1 MAHCPLRAVK
11 QDHWERKDCIMAEEK
26 KFFTESGIEIKGLYT
41 PEDVS
46 GIAYDKE
53 IGYPGRFPYT
63 RGVYESMYRGKL
75 WTMRLYSGL
84 ATAEESNARY
94 RYLLSQGST
103 GLSVALDLPT
113 QLGYDSDNPLVEDE
127 VGRIGVAIDTLAD
140 MEALFDGIDLGK
152 VSTSFTINSTA
163 IIILAM
169 YVAAALKKGTP
180 IDQIAGTTQ
189 NDMVKEFLA
198 RNTYIFPIE
207 DHIRISVDII
217 EYCAKHIP
225 KWNPINI
232 AGYHM
237 REFGADSVQELA
249 TILSTAELIAD
260 ETLKRGID
268 IDRFAPRLSF
278 ELWTG
283 NDFFE
288 EIAKYRAAR
297 RMWSGIIKDKYGAQ
311 NPKSML
317 FRVFAGGNG
326 ITLTAKEP
334 LNNIIRVTL
343 QCLTSALGGAQAIH
357 TPAYD
362 EAIATPTQESALM
375 ALRTQQIIA
384 YESGIAKTADPL
396 GGSYY
401 VESLTDELVKRST
414 QKMEEL
420 RSSGGLLKAIKE
432 GTLQREIQERAY
444 RTELAIQHRERPVVG
459 VNLHEND
466 GADSIE
472 PPIYQADSTVRDK
485 QVARLRKIKAER
497 NNSAVAAALD
507 RVKRDCQAKVNIF
520 PAVLEAV
527 NAYATV
533 GEITDAMRAV
543 IGEFVQ
549 PPIF

>member
-1 MAHCPLRAVK
+1 
-11 QDHWERKDCIMAEEK
+11 
-26 KFFTESGIEIKGLYT
+26 
-41 PEDVS
+41 
-46 GIAYDKE
+46 
-53 IGYPGRFPYT
+53 
-63 RGVYESMYRGKL
+63 
-75 WTMRLYSGL
+75 
-84 ATAEESNARY
+84 
-94 RYLLSQGST
+94 
-103 GLSVALDLPT
+103 
-113 QLGYDSDNPLVEDE
+113 
-127 VGRIGVAIDTLAD
+127 

-169 YVAAALKKGTP
+169 YVAAAVKKGTP
-180 IDQIAGTTQ
+180 MEKIAGTTQ
-189 NDMVKEFLA
+189 NDMIKEFVA

-217 EYCAKHIP
+217 EYCAKNLP

-249 TILSTAELIAD
+249 TIMSTAEAIAD
-260 ETLKRGID
+260 KTLERGID
-268 IDRFAPRLSF
+268 IDSFAPRLSF

-283 NDFFE
+283 TDFFE

-297 RMWSGIIKDKYGAQ
+297 RMWSSIIKEKYGAK

-343 QCLTSALGGAQAIH
+343 QCLISALGGAQAIH

-362 EAIATPTQESALM
+362 EAIATPTKESALM

-384 YESGIAKTADPL
+384 YESGITKTVDPL

-401 VESLTDELVKRST
+401 LEKLTDELVQQASA
-414 QKMEEL
+414 KMDDIKAN
-420 RSSGGLLKAIKE
+420 GGLIKAVKD
-432 GTLQREIQERAY
+432 GVLQREIQHRAY
-444 RTELAIQHRERPVVG
+444 KTELAIQNGERPIIG
-459 VNLHEND
+459 VNTYED
-466 GADSIE
+466 DDSESIE
-472 PPIYQADSTVRDK
+472 PPIYQADDSVRKK
-485 QVARLRKIKAER
+485 QVAHL
-497 NNSAVAAALD
+497 SAVKARRDNDKVKATLD
-507 RVKRDCQAKVNIF
+507 RVTRDCAAKVNVF
-520 PAVLEAV
+520 PAVLDAV

-533 GEITDAMRAV
+533 GEITDAMRKV
-543 IGEFVQ
+543 IGEYVQ

>member
-1 MAHCPLRAVK
+1 MT
-11 QDHWERKDCIMAEEK
+11 DEK
-26 KFFTESGIEIKGLYT
+26 KFTTESGIEIKQLYT
-41 PEDVS
+41 PEDVAS
-46 GIAYDKE
+46 IEYDE
-53 IGYPGRFPYT
+53 ALGSAGDFPFT
-63 RGVYESMYRGKL
+63 RGVYESMYRGKV

-180 IDQIAGTTQ
+180 IDRIAGTTQ
-189 NDMVKEFLA
+189 NDMVKEFVA

-207 DHIRISVDII
+207 DHIRFTVDII
-217 EYCAKHIP
+217 EYCARNIP
-225 KWNPINI
+225 KWNPVNI

-237 REFGADSVQELA
+237 RELGADSVQELA
-249 TILSTAELIAD
+249 TILSTAEVIAD
-260 ETLKRGID
+260 ETLKRGIE
-268 IDRFAPRLSF
+268 IDQFAPRLSF

-283 NDFFE
+283 SDFFE

-297 RMWSGIIKDKYGAQ
+297 RMWSNIIRDKYGAK

-334 LNNIIRVTL
+334 LNNIIRVTM
-343 QCLTSALGGAQAIH
+343 QCLASALGGAQAIH

-362 EAIATPTQESALM
+362 EAIATPTEESALL

-384 YESGIAKTADPL
+384 YESGITKTADPL

-401 VESLTDELVKRST
+401 LESLTDELVRQASK
-414 QKMEEL
+414 KMEEL
-420 RSSGGLLKAIKE
+420 KDSGGLIKSVKD
-432 GTLQREIQERAY
+432 GTLQREIQKRAY
-444 RTELAIQHRERPVVG
+444 ETELAIQNGTRPIVG
-459 VNLHEND
+459 VNTNEND
-466 GADSIE
+466 DGDSIE
-472 PPIYQADSTVRDK
+472 PPIYQADHTVREKQLERLNAVKTQRDNEK
-485 QVARLRKIKAER
+485 VANALAQVAR
-497 NNSAVAAALD
+497 
-507 RVKRDCQAKVNIF
+507 DCAAKVNIF

-527 NAYATV
+527 NTYATV
-533 GEITDAMRAV
+533 GEITDAMRSV
-543 IGEFVQ
+543 IGEYVQ

>member
-1 MAHCPLRAVK
+1 MAEVK
-11 QDHWERKDCIMAEEK
+11 Q
-26 KFFTESGIEIKGLYT
+26 FFTESGMAVKPLYT
-41 PEDVS
+41 PEDVAGISYDEALGHS
-46 GIAYDKE
+46 GQ
-53 IGYPGRFPYT
+53 FPYT
-63 RGVYESMYRGKL
+63 RGVYESMYRGRT

-94 RYLLSQGST
+94 KYLLSQGST

-169 YVAAALKKGTP
+169 YVAAAMKKGTP

-207 DHIRISVDII
+207 DHIRISVDMI
-217 EYCAKHIP
+217 EYCARHIP

-237 REFGADSVQELA
+237 RESGADAVQELA
-249 TILSTAELIAD
+249 VVLATAEMIAD

-268 IDRFAPRLSF
+268 IDSFAPRLSF

-283 NDFFE
+283 TDFFE

-297 RMWSGIIKDKYGAQ
+297 RMWSGIVRDQYGAK
-311 NPKSML
+311 NPKSLL

-326 ITLTAKEP
+326 ITLTAREP

-362 EAIATPTQESALM
+362 EAIATPTKSSALM
-375 ALRTQQIIA
+375 ALRTQQVIA
-384 YESGIAKTADPL
+384 YESGITKTVDPL

-401 VESLTDELVKRST
+401 VEHLTDELVR
-414 QKMEEL
+414 QAAEKMEEL
-420 RSSGGLLKAIKE
+420 KRQGGLMRAVKE
-432 GTLQREIQERAY
+432 GSLQREIQQRAY
-444 RTELAIQHRERPVVG
+444 AAELAIQRGERTIVG
-459 VNLHEND
+459 VNRYQDEE
-466 GADSIE
+466 ADSIE
-472 PPIYQADSTVRDK
+472 PPIYQADSGVRDK
-485 QVARLRKIKAER
+485 QVSRLRRVKEQR
-497 NNSAVAAALD
+497 SDTAVAKALE
-507 RVKRDCQAKVNIF
+507 RVRKDCAAKVNIF

-543 IGEFVQ
+543 LGETIQ

>member
-1 MAHCPLRAVK
+1 MGE
-11 QDHWERKDCIMAEEK
+11 QK
-26 KFFTESGIEIKGLYT
+26 KLYTESGIEVKPIYT
-41 PEDVS
+41 PEDVRDIDYARCV
-46 GIAYDKE
+46 GL
-53 IGYPGRFPYT
+53 PGKAPYT
-63 RGVYESMYRGKL
+63 RGVYESMYRGKV

-113 QLGYDSDNPLVEDE
+113 QLGYDSDNPMVEDE

-189 NDMVKEFLA
+189 NDMVKEFLS

-237 REFGADSVQELA
+237 RESGADSIQELA

-268 IDRFAPRLSF
+268 IDKFAPRLSF

-297 RMWSGIIKDKYGAQ
+297 RMWSEIIKERYHAS
-311 NPKSML
+311 NPKSYL

-326 ITLTAKEP
+326 ITLPAKEP
-334 LNNIIRVTL
+334 MNNIVRVAM
-343 QCLTSALGGAQAIH
+343 QCLASALGGAQAIH

-362 EAIATPTQESALM
+362 EAIATPTAESALM
-375 ALRTQQIIA
+375 ALRTQQILA
-384 YESGIAKTADPL
+384 YETGITKTVDPL

-401 VESLTDELVKRST
+401 VESLTDELVK
-414 QKMEEL
+414 QAKAKMDNL
-420 RSSGGLLKAIKE
+420 KAQGGLMHAVKS
-432 GTLQREIQERAY
+432 GVLQREIQEKAY
-444 RTELAIQHRERPVVG
+444 QTELAIQNGTKPIVG
-459 VNLHEND
+459 VNVYQND
-466 GADSIE
+466 DAASVE
-472 PPIYQADSTVRDK
+472 PPIYQADHSIREK
-485 QVARLRKIKAER
+485 QVSRLKAVKASR
-497 NNSAVAAALD
+497 DQKAVEQAL
-507 RVKRDCQAKVNIF
+507 AKVTEDCDKKVNVF
-520 PAVLEAV
+520 PAVLDAV
-527 NAYATV
+527 YAYATV
-533 GEITDAMRAV
+533 GEITDAMRKS
-543 IGEFVQ
+543 IGEFKAPSV
-549 PPIF
+549 I

>member
-1 MAHCPLRAVK
+1 MS
-11 QDHWERKDCIMAEEK
+11 EEK
-26 KFFTESGIEIKGLYT
+26 KFVTESGIPIKPLYT
-41 PEDVS
+41 PEDVAGIDYDSAIGQS
-46 GIAYDKE
+46 GCY
-53 IGYPGRFPYT
+53 PYT
-63 RGVYESMYRGKL
+63 RGVYESMYRGEI

-94 RYLLSQGST
+94 KYLLSQGST

-180 IDQIAGTTQ
+180 IEAIAGTTQ

-217 EYCAKHIP
+217 EYCARHIP

-249 TILSTAELIAD
+249 TVLSTAELIAD
-260 ETLKRGID
+260 ETLKRGIH
-268 IDRFAPRLSF
+268 IDQFAPRLSF

-283 NDFFE
+283 SDFFE

-297 RMWSGIIKDKYGAQ
+297 RMWSEIVQQKYQPQ

-326 ITLTAKEP
+326 ITLTAKESM
-334 LNNIIRVTL
+334 NNVIRVTL

-375 ALRTQQIIA
+375 ALRTQQVIA
-384 YESGIAKTADPL
+384 YESGITKTVDPL

-401 VESLTDELVKRST
+401 VENLTNELVERAKD
-414 QKMEEL
+414 KMEKL
-420 RSSGGLLKAIKE
+420 RQNGGLLKAVKE
-432 GTLQREIQERAY
+432 GTLQREIQQRAY
-444 RTELAIQHRERPVVG
+444 ETELAIQRGERPVIG
-459 VNLHEND
+459 VNTYEND
-466 GADSIE
+466 DADTLE
-472 PPIYQADSTVRDK
+472 PPIYQADSSVREK
-485 QVARLRKIKAER
+485 QIARLKKVKAARDPEQ
-497 NNSAVAAALD
+497 VKKALR
-507 RVKRDCQAKVNIF
+507 RVEQDCAAKVNIF

-533 GEITDAMRAV
+533 GEITDAMRRV
-543 IGEFVQ
+543 IGEYIQ

>member
-1 MAHCPLRAVK
+1 MA
-11 QDHWERKDCIMAEEK
+11 DEK
-26 KFFTESGIEIKGLYT
+26 KYFTESGIPIKPVYR
-41 PEDVS
+41 PEDVA
-46 GIAYDKE
+46 GINYDE
-53 IGYPGRFPYT
+53 ALGMPGSYPYT
-63 RGVYESMYRGKL
+63 RGVYESMYRGKV

-94 RYLLSQGST
+94 RYLLEHGST

-140 MEALFDGIDLGK
+140 MEALFDGIDLGR

-163 IIILAM
+163 IIMLAM

-180 IDQIAGTTQ
+180 IDKIAGTTQ

-207 DHIRISVDII
+207 DHIRISVDIV

-249 TILSTAELIAD
+249 TILSTGELIAD
-260 ETLKRGID
+260 ETLKRGIG
-268 IDRFAPRLSF
+268 IDQFAPRLSY

-283 NDFFE
+283 KDFFE
-288 EIAKYRAAR
+288 EIAKFRAAR
-297 RMWSGIIKDKYGAQ
+297 RMWSKIIKEKYNAQ

-334 LNNIIRVTL
+334 LNNVIRVAM
-343 QCLTSALGGAQAIH
+343 QCLISALGGAQAIH

-362 EAIATPTQESALM
+362 EAIATPTEESALM

-384 YESGIAKTADPL
+384 YESGIIKTADPL

-401 VESLTDELVKRST
+401 LESLTDELCTRAFA
-414 QKMEEL
+414 KMDEIKA
-420 RSSGGLLKAIKE
+420 RGGLMKLIKD
-432 GTLQREIQERAY
+432 GSLQREIQERAY
-444 RTELAIQHRERPVVG
+444 DTECKIQNGEIPVVG
-459 VNLHEND
+459 VNAFTSD
-466 GADSIE
+466 DAVSKE
-472 PPIYQADSTVRDK
+472 PEIYQADDSVRIK
-485 QVARLRKIKAER
+485 QVARLKKVKAER
-497 NNSAVAAALD
+497 DDREVAKCL
-507 RVKRDCQAKVNIF
+507 KRITEDCDKKVNIF
-520 PAVLEAV
+520 PAILDAV
-527 NAYATV
+527 NAYCTV
-533 GEITDAMRAV
+533 GEIADAMRESL
-543 IGEFVQ
+543 GEYEQ
-549 PPIF
+549 PAFF

>member
-1 MAHCPLRAVK
+1 MT
-11 QDHWERKDCIMAEEK
+11 DEK
-26 KFFTESGIEIKGLYT
+26 KFTTESGIEIKQLYM
-41 PEDVS
+41 PEDVA
-46 GIAYDKE
+46 GIDYDE
-53 IGYPGRFPYT
+53 ALGRTGEFPFT
-63 RGVYESMYRGKL
+63 RGVYESMYRGKV

-180 IDQIAGTTQ
+180 IDRIAGTTQ
-189 NDMVKEFLA
+189 NDMVKEFIA

-207 DHIRISVDII
+207 DHIRFTVDII
-217 EYCAKHIP
+217 EYCARYIP
-225 KWNPINI
+225 KWNPVNI

-237 REFGADSVQELA
+237 RELGADSVQELA
-249 TILSTAELIAD
+249 TILSTAEVIAD
-260 ETLKRGID
+260 ETRKRGID
-268 IDRFAPRLSF
+268 IDQFAPRLSF

-283 NDFFE
+283 SDFFE

-297 RMWSGIIKDKYGAQ
+297 RMWASIVRDKFGAK

-334 LNNIIRVTL
+334 LNNIIRVTM

-357 TPAYD
+357 TPSYD
-362 EAIATPTQESALM
+362 EAIATPTEESALL

-384 YESGIAKTADPL
+384 YESGITKTSDPL

-401 VESLTDELVKRST
+401 LESLTDELVRRASA
-414 QKMEEL
+414 KMEEL
-420 RSSGGLLKAIKE
+420 KNDGGLIKSVKD
-432 GTLQREIQERAY
+432 GTLQREIQKRAY
-444 RTELAIQHRERPVVG
+444 EAELAIQNGTRPIVG
-459 VNLHEND
+459 VNTYENAD
-466 GADSIE
+466 GESME
-472 PPIYQADSTVRDK
+472 PPIYQADHTVREK
-485 QVARLRKIKAER
+485 QLERLNAVKATRDNEKVADTLAQ
-497 NNSAVAAALD
+497 VT
-507 RVKRDCQAKVNIF
+507 RDCAAKVNIF

-527 NAYATV
+527 KAYATV
-533 GEITDAMRAV
+533 GEITDAMRSV
-543 IGEFVQ
+543 IGEYVE